1 MPKTRKVIIIGAGL
15 GGLAATV
22 GLRQRG
28 FEVEV
33 YEQAPELGEIGAGI
47 NITPNGAKVL
57 NAFGLGDEARRFGNI
72 APELTMCDM
81 KTDERLFGFAWSEF
95 ETRYGQPQYQFHRAD
110 LLGLLQR
117 AVPESAI
124 RLNARCVGVSTTETS
139 AAITLESGEQIEGDV
154 VIGADG
160 IHSRI
165 RAALWDNENPV
176 FTGQIAWRAT
186 LKGKDLPADILGESG
201 ARGWMG
207 PDHYCVSYFLR
218 GRELINVVLRGKS
231 DEWAEESWT
240 AQDNPDAVRAKFA
253 PLACDRLKALT
264 AQIKTCNK
272 FGLFGRKASD
282 RWGKGRIQ
290 LLGDA
295 AHPVLPNGGQGANGA
310 FEDAFILAAW
320 LDERRDDAAAALQSY
335 EAVRK
340 PRATKVQGRSHEN
353 AKLHL
358 ASDPAEIER
367 RQREGAELTAKGDT
381 FNNMGWVFSY
391 DPVTEWRD
399 IPAG

>member
-1 MPKTRKVIIIGAGL
+1 
-15 GGLAATV
+15 LAATV

-33 YEQAPELGEIGAGI
+33 YEQSSEIGEIGAGI

-57 NAFGLGDEARRFGNI
+57 QAFGLGDDARRLGNI
-72 APELTMCDM
+72 AGELTMCDM

-95 ETRYGQPQYQFHRAD
+95 EARYGQPQYQFHRAD
-110 LLGLLQR
+110 LLGMLHR
-117 AVPESAI
+117 AVPDSCI
-124 RLNARCVGVSTTETS
+124 NLGARCVGVATTDKS
-139 AAITLESGEQIEGDV
+139 AAITLEDGRQIEADA

-160 IHSRI
+160 IRSRI
-165 RAALWDNENPV
+165 RAALWEDENPV
-176 FTGQIAWRAT
+176 FTGQIAWRAL
-186 LKGKDLPADILGESG
+186 LKGSDLPADVLGPSG

-218 GRELINVVLRGKS
+218 GRELINVVLRGRS

-240 AQDNPDAVRAKFA
+240 AQDDPGFVRAKFE
-253 PLACDRLKALT
+253 PLACDRLKALMSR
-264 AQIKTCNK
+264 IKTTNK
-272 FGLFGRKASD
+272 FGLFGRKSTD

-320 LDERRDDAAAALQSY
+320 LDERRDDVTAALQSY

-340 PRATKVQGRSHEN
+340 PRAMRVQSRSREN
-353 AKLHL
+353 ARLHL
-358 ASDPAEIER
+358 ASDPAEIAR
-367 RQREGAELTAKGDT
+367 RQSEGVKLEAKGDT
-381 FNNMGWVFSY
+381 FNNMGWVFAY
-391 DPVTEWRD
+391 DPVTEWKD
-399 IPAG
+399 IPA

>member
-1 MPKTRKVIIIGAGL
+1 MAKTRRVVIVGAGL
-15 GGLAATV
+15 GGLAAAV
-22 GLRQRG
+22 ALRQRG

-33 YEQAPELGEIGAGI
+33 YEQSPALGEIGAGI

-57 NAFGLGDEARRFGNI
+57 NAFGLGDEARRLGNI
-72 APELTMCDM
+72 GSELTMCDM

-95 ETRYGQPQYQFHRAD
+95 EARYGQPQYQFHRAD
-110 LLGLLQR
+110 LLGMLQR

-124 RLNARCVGVSTTETS
+124 NLGARCVGVSTTETS
-139 AAITLESGEQIEGDV
+139 ASITLESGKQIEADV

-160 IHSRI
+160 IRSSI
-165 RAALWDNENPV
+165 RAALWQDENPV
-176 FTGQIAWRAT
+176 FTRQIAWRAL
-186 LKGKDLPADILGESG
+186 LKGKDLPTDILGSSG
-201 ARGWMG
+201 ARAWMG

-218 GRELINVVLRGKS
+218 GCDLINVVLRGKS
-231 DEWAEESWT
+231 EEWAEESWT
-240 AQDNPDAVRAKFA
+240 AQDDPEAVRAKFA
-253 PLACDRLKALT
+253 PLACERLNTLMG
-264 AQIKTCNK
+264 QIRVCNK
-272 FGLFGRKASD
+272 FCLFGRKSSE

-320 LDERRDDAAAALQSY
+320 LDEQRDDATAALQSY

-340 PRATKVQGRSHEN
+340 PRATKVQSRSREN

-358 ASDPAEIER
+358 ASDPADIAQ
-367 RQREGAELTAKGDT
+367 RQKQGAELVAKGDT
-381 FNNMGWVFSY
+381 FNNMGWVFAY
-391 DPVTEWRD
+391 DPVAEWRTV
-399 IPAG
+399 PT

>member
-1 MPKTRKVIIIGAGL
+1 MSKSPRIIIVGAGL
-15 GGLAATV
+15 GGLAAAV

-33 YEQAPELGEIGAGI
+33 FEQAPELGEIGAGI

-57 NAFGLGDEARRFGNI
+57 NGFGLGAEARRLGNT
-72 APELTMCDM
+72 ASELTMCDM
-81 KTDERLFGFAWSEF
+81 ATDERLFGFAWSEF

-117 AVPESAI
+117 AVPETSI
-124 RLNARCVGVSTTETS
+124 HLNARCVGISTTESS
-139 AAITLESGEQIEGDV
+139 ATITLENGRQIEADA

-160 IHSRI
+160 IRSRI
-165 RAALWDNENPV
+165 RAALWDDENPV
-176 FTGQIAWRAT
+176 FTGQIAWRAL
-186 LKGKDLPADILGESG
+186 LKGKDLPVDILGPSG
-201 ARGWMG
+201 ARAWMG

-218 GRELINVVLRGKS
+218 GRDLINVVLRSKTG
-231 DEWAEESWT
+231 EWAEESWT
-240 AQDNPDAVRAKFA
+240 AQDDPDVVRAKFE
-253 PLACDRLKALT
+253 PFACDGLKTLMSR
-264 AQIKTCNK
+264 IESCNK
-272 FGLFGRKASD
+272 FGLFGRKSSR

-310 FEDAFILAAW
+310 FEDAFILSAW
-320 LDERRDDAAAALQSY
+320 LDEQRDDLSTALQSY

-340 PRATKVQGRSHEN
+340 PRAVKVQDRSNEN

-358 ASDPAEIER
+358 ASDPDEIAR
-367 RQREGAELTAKGDT
+367 RQREGAKLVAKGDT
-381 FNNMGWVFSY
+381 FNNMGWVFAY
-391 DPVTEWRD
+391 DPVTEWRTV
-399 IPAG
+399 PA

>member
-1 MPKTRKVIIIGAGL
+1 MAKTRRVIIVGAGL
-15 GGLAATV
+15 GGLAAAV
-22 GLRQRG
+22 GLRQRR

-33 YEQAPELGEIGAGI
+33 YEQSPALGEIGAGI

-57 NAFGLGDEARRFGNI
+57 NAFGLGDEARRLGNI
-72 APELTMCDM
+72 GSELTMCDM

-95 ETRYGQPQYQFHRAD
+95 EARYGQPQYQFHRAD
-110 LLGLLQR
+110 LLGMLQR
-117 AVPESAI
+117 VVRESAI
-124 RLNARCVGVSTTETS
+124 NLGARCVGVSTTETS
-139 AAITLESGEQIEGDV
+139 AAITLESGKLIEADV

-160 IHSRI
+160 IRSSI
-165 RAALWDNENPV
+165 RAALWQDENPV
-176 FTGQIAWRAT
+176 FTKQIAWRA
-186 LKGKDLPADILGESG
+186 LLNGKDLPTDILGSSG
-201 ARGWMG
+201 ARAWMG

-218 GRELINVVLRGKS
+218 GRDLINVVLRGKS
-231 DEWAEESWT
+231 EEWAEESWT
-240 AQDNPDAVRAKFA
+240 AQDDPEAVRAKFT
-253 PLACDRLKALT
+253 PLACERLNTLMG
-264 AQIKTCNK
+264 QIRACNK
-272 FGLFGRKASD
+272 FGLFGRKSSE

-320 LDERRDDAAAALQSY
+320 LDEQRDDATAALQSY

-340 PRATKVQGRSHEN
+340 PRATKVQSRSREN

-358 ASDPAEIER
+358 ASDPAEIAQ
-367 RQREGAELTAKGDT
+367 RQKQGAELVARGDT

-391 DPVTEWRD
+391 DPVTEWRTV
-399 IPAG
+399 PT

>member
-1 MPKTRKVIIIGAGL
+1 MPKTRRIIVVGAGL

-22 GLRQRG
+22 GLRRRG

-33 YEQAPELGEIGAGI
+33 YEQSPALGEIGAGI

-57 NAFGLGDEARRFGNI
+57 NAFGLGDEARRLGNI
-72 APELTMCDM
+72 GSELTMCDM
-81 KTDERLFGFAWSEF
+81 KTDARLFGFAWSEF
-95 ETRYGQPQYQFHRAD
+95 EARYGQPQYQFHRAD
-110 LLGLLQR
+110 LLGMLQR
-117 AVPESAI
+117 AVPDAVI
-124 RLNARCVGVSTTETS
+124 HLGARCVGVSTTDTS
-139 AAITLESGEQIEGDV
+139 AAITLENGEQIEADV

-160 IHSRI
+160 VRSRI
-165 RAALWDNENPV
+165 RAALWDDENPV
-176 FTGQIAWRAT
+176 FTGQIAWRAL
-186 LKGKDLPADILGESG
+186 LKGKDLPADILGPSG

-218 GRELINVVLRGKS
+218 GRDLINVVLRGKS
-231 DEWAEESWT
+231 DDWAEESWT
-240 AQDNPDAVRAKFA
+240 AQDDPDFVRAKFA
-253 PLACDRLKALT
+253 PLACERLNTLMG
-264 AQIKTCNK
+264 QIQACNK
-272 FGLFGRKASD
+272 FGLFGRKSTE

-320 LDERRDDAAAALQSY
+320 LDEQRDDATAALQSY

-340 PRATKVQGRSHEN
+340 PRAMKVQSRSREN

-358 ASDPAEIER
+358 ASDPAEIAR
-367 RQREGAELTAKGDT
+367 RQTEGAELVAKGDT
-381 FNNMGWVFSY
+381 FNNMGWVFAY
-391 DPVTEWRD
+391 DPVTEWRT
-399 IPAG
+399 IPA

>member
-1 MPKTRKVIIIGAGL
+1 MAKTRRVIIVGAGL
-15 GGLAATV
+15 GGLAAAV
-22 GLRQRG
+22 GLRQRD

-33 YEQAPELGEIGAGI
+33 YEQSPALGEIGAGI

-57 NAFGLGDEARRFGNI
+57 NAFGLGDETRRLANI
-72 APELTMCDM
+72 GSELTMCDM

-95 ETRYGQPQYQFHRAD
+95 EARYGQPQYQFHRAD
-110 LLGLLQR
+110 LLGILQR

-124 RLNARCVGVSTTETS
+124 NLGARCVSVSTTETS
-139 AAITLESGEQIEGDV
+139 AAITLENGKQIEADV

-160 IHSRI
+160 IRSSI
-165 RAALWDNENPV
+165 RAALWQDENPV
-176 FTGQIAWRAT
+176 FTRQIAWRAL
-186 LKGKDLPADILGESG
+186 LKGKGLPTDILGSSG
-201 ARGWMG
+201 ARAWMG

-218 GRELINVVLRGKS
+218 GRDLINVVLRGKS
-231 DEWAEESWT
+231 EEWAEESWT
-240 AQDNPDAVRAKFA
+240 AQDDPETVRAKFA
-253 PLACDRLKALT
+253 PLACERLNTLMG
-264 AQIKTCNK
+264 QIRVCNK
-272 FGLFGRKASD
+272 FGLFGRKSSE

-320 LDERRDDAAAALQSY
+320 LNEQRDDATAALQSY

-340 PRATKVQGRSHEN
+340 PRATKVQSRSREN

-358 ASDPAEIER
+358 ASDPTEIAQ
-367 RQREGAELTAKGDT
+367 RQKQGAELVAKGDT
-381 FNNMGWVFSY
+381 FNNMGWVFAY
-391 DPVTEWRD
+391 DPVTEWRTV
-399 IPAG
+399 PT

>member
-1 MPKTRKVIIIGAGL
+1 MSKTCRVIIVGAGL

-33 YEQAPELGEIGAGI
+33 YEQSPELGEIGAGI

-57 NAFGLGDEARRFGNI
+57 NAFGLGDEARRLGNI
-72 APELTMCDM
+72 AGELTMCDM
-81 KTDERLFGFAWSEF
+81 ATDERLFGFAWSEF
-95 ETRYGQPQYQFHRAD
+95 ETRYGQPQFQFHRAD

-117 AVPESAI
+117 AVPDSVI
-124 RLNARCVGVSTTETS
+124 NLGARCVSVSTTDSS
-139 AAITLESGEQIEGDV
+139 AAITLENGKQIEGDV

-160 IHSRI
+160 IRSRI
-165 RAALWDNENPV
+165 RAALWDDENPV
-176 FTGQIAWRAT
+176 FTGQIAWRA
-186 LKGKDLPADILGESG
+186 LLNGKDLPADILGPSG
-201 ARGWMG
+201 ARAWMG

-218 GRELINVVLRGKS
+218 GRDLINVVLRGKS

-240 AQDNPDAVRAKFA
+240 AQDDPDVVRAKFA

-264 AQIKTCNK
+264 AQIDTCNK
-272 FGLFGRKASD
+272 FGLFGRKSSQ

-290 LLGDA
+290 ILGDA

-310 FEDAFILAAW
+310 FEDAFVLSAW
-320 LDERRDDAAAALQSY
+320 LDEKRDNLTAALQSY

-340 PRATKVQGRSHEN
+340 PRATKVQNRSNEN

-358 ASDPAEIER
+358 ASTPEEIAR
-367 RQREGAELTAKGDT
+367 RQSEGAKLVAKGDT
-381 FNNMGWVFSY
+381 FNNMGWVFAY
-391 DPVTEWRD
+391 DPVTEWRT
-399 IPAG
+399 IPT

>member
-1 MPKTRKVIIIGAGL
+1 MPQTRKVIIVGAGL

-28 FEVEV
+28 FEVDV

-57 NAFGLGDEARRFGNI
+57 NAFGLGDKARRLGNI

-81 KTDERLFGFAWSEF
+81 KSDERLFGFAWSEF

-117 AVPESAI
+117 AVPESVI
-124 RLNARCVGVSTTETS
+124 HLNARCVSVSTTETS
-139 AAITLESGEQIEGDV
+139 AAITLESGDQIEGDV

-165 RAALWDNENPV
+165 RAALWDNENAV
-176 FTGQIAWRAT
+176 FTGQIAWRA
-186 LKGKDLPADILGESG
+186 
-201 ARGWMG
+201 
-207 PDHYCVSYFLR
+207 
-218 GRELINVVLRGKS
+218 LINVVLRGKG

-240 AQDNPDAVRAKFA
+240 AQDDPDAVRAKFA
-253 PLACDRLKALT
+253 PLACDRLKMLT
-264 AQIKTCNK
+264 TQIKSCNK
-272 FGLFGRKASD
+272 FGLFGRQASD

-320 LDERRDDAAAALQSY
+320 LDEQRDNATTALQSY

-340 PRATKVQGRSHEN
+340 PRATKVQGRSREN

-358 ASDPAEIER
+358 ASDPADIER
-367 RQREGAELTAKGDT
+367 RQREGAELTARGDT
-381 FNNMGWVFSY
+381 FNNMGWVFAY
-391 DPVTEWRD
+391 DPVTEWRT
-399 IPAG
+399 IPT